1 MRRTR
6 RTGLLS
12 GGSLGLIAVG
22 LTAFAGPAAA
32 QATCPHFPEVKAA
45 IDNVIDKDAA
55 LGANFRKQFKEGAE
69 SIAIIEQLVDAAMG
83 KKVDICRYDVAEYL
97 TKRGFPPPH

>member
-1 MRRTR
+1 MA
-6 RTGLLS
+6 GVL
-12 GGSLGLIAVG
+12 AVG
-22 LTAFAGPAAA
+22 AAVVSQQVPPAAA
-32 QATCPHFPEVKAA
+32 QATCQHFPEVKAA

-55 LGANFRKQFKEGAE
+55 LGANFRKQFKEGAD
-69 SIAIIEQLVDAAMG
+69 SIYIIEQLVDAAMG

>member
-1 MRRTR
+1 M
-6 RTGLLS
+6 
-12 GGSLGLIAVG
+12 VG
-22 LTAFAGPAAA
+22 LADPLAA
-32 QATCPHFPEVKAA
+32 QATCQHFTEVKAA

-55 LGANFRKQFKEGAE
+55 LGANFRKQFKEGAD
-69 SIAIIEQLVDAAMG
+69 SIYIIEQLVDAAMV